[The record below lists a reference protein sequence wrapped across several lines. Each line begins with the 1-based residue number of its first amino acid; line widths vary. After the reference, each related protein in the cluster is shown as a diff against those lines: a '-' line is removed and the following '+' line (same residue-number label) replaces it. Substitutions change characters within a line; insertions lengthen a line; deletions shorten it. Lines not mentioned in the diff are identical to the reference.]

1 MRKGKEEERQTGQ
14 KAMLSEYGKKK
25 LLTYADSFMQLAKS
39 FEDEFKWEQSED
51 REGYLYTRRL
61 WENRRILSDNLQEMA
76 KIMRNVAEET
86 FRYQP
91 LADKKY
97 KQVVAAMKPEKIYI
111 RDICH
116 IEGEDGRTSLGIC
129 MRTDKKGG
137 YSAED
142 VGAMLSVLFDIPLT
156 PSASSPYFLDD
167 VYQNYTYVEEAG
179 FVVLTG
185 VAKAVKETET
195 ISGDNYSLFESE
207 KGKLTILISDG
218 MGSGEKACT
227 DSEAVLDLM
236 ERLLEAGYNSETAIQ
251 MVNSILA
258 IKSDEQNMSTLDICE
273 LDLYSGVCEFRKVG
287 SAPSFIKRMNMV
299 EQISGHSLPLGIF
312 QKVDME
318 VVRRRLID
326 GDMLILL
333 SDGVLD
339 GLEQSGC
346 EEAMCEVISRLNSE
360 SPKEIAE
367 TLLQYVLHQS
377 KGHIR
382 DDMTI
387 IVAGVWEKT

>member
-1 MRKGKEEERQTGQ
+1 MRKGKADRQTEQ
-14 KAMLSEYGKKK
+14 RAMLSEYGKKK
-25 LLTYADSFMQLAKS
+25 LLTYADSFAQLARS
-39 FEDEFKWEQSED
+39 FENEFKWEQSED

-61 WENRRILSDNLQEMA
+61 WENRRILSDNLNEMA
-76 KIMRNVAEET
+76 NIMRGVAEEA

-97 KQVVAAMKPEKIYI
+97 KQVVAAMRLEKIYI
-111 RDICH
+111 QDICY
-116 IEGEDGRTSLGIC
+116 IEAEDGRTSLGMC

-142 VGAMLSVLFDIPLT
+142 VGSMLSILFDMPLT
-156 PSASSPYFLDD
+156 PSVSSPYFLDGEFR
-167 VYQNYTYVEEAG
+167 NYTFVEEAK

-218 MGSGEKACT
+218 MGSGEKACA
-227 DSEAVLDLM
+227 DSDAVLDLM
-236 ERLLEAGYNSETAIQ
+236 EKLLEAGYNSETAIQ
-251 MVNSILA
+251 MVNSTLA

-273 LDLYSGVCEFRKVG
+273 LDLYNGICEFRKVG
-287 SAPSFIKRMNMV
+287 AASSFIKRMNLV
-299 EQISGHSLPLGIF
+299 EQISGRNLPLGIF
-312 QKVDME
+312 QKIDME
-318 VVRRRLID
+318 VVRRRLMD
-326 GDMLILL
+326 GDILILL

-346 EEAMCEVISRLNSE
+346 EDAMCEVISRLNTD

>member
-1 MRKGKEEERQTGQ
+1 MRKGKADRQTEQ
-14 KAMLSEYGKKK
+14 RTMLSEYGKKK
-25 LLTYADSFMQLAKS
+25 LLTYADSFAQLARS

-61 WENRRILSDNLQEMA
+61 WENRRILSDNLNEMA
-76 KIMRNVAEET
+76 NIMRGVAEET

-97 KQVVAAMKPEKIYI
+97 KQVVTAMRLEKIYI
-111 RDICH
+111 QDICY
-116 IEGEDGRTSLGIC
+116 IEAEDGRTSLGMC

-142 VGAMLSVLFDIPLT
+142 VGSMLSILFDMPLT
-156 PSASSPYFLDD
+156 PSVSSPYFLDGEFR
-167 VYQNYTYVEEAG
+167 NYTFVEEAK

-218 MGSGEKACT
+218 MGSGEKACA
-227 DSEAVLDLM
+227 DSDAVLDLM
-236 ERLLEAGYNSETAIQ
+236 EKLLEAGYNSETAIQ
-251 MVNSILA
+251 MVNSTLA

-273 LDLYSGVCEFRKVG
+273 LDLYNGICEFRKVG
-287 SAPSFIKRMNMV
+287 AACSFIKRMNLV
-299 EQISGHSLPLGIF
+299 EQISGRNLPLGIF
-312 QKVDME
+312 QKIDTE
-318 VVRRRLID
+318 VVRRRLMD
-326 GDMLILL
+326 GDILILL

-346 EEAMCEVISRLNSE
+346 EDAMCEIISRLNTD

>member
-1 MRKGKEEERQTGQ
+1 MRKGKADRQMEQ
-14 KAMLSEYGKKK
+14 RAMLSEYGKKK
-25 LLTYADSFMQLAKS
+25 LLTYADSFTQLAKS

-61 WENRRILSDNLQEMA
+61 WENRRILSDNLNEMA
-76 KIMRNVAEET
+76 NIMRGVAEEA

-97 KQVVAAMKPEKIYI
+97 KQVVAAMRLEKIYVK
-111 RDICH
+111 DICV

-142 VGAMLSVLFDIPLT
+142 VSSILSILFDMSFT
-156 PSASSPYFLDD
+156 PSVSSPYFLDETFR
-167 VYQNYTYVEEAG
+167 NYTFVEKAKY
-179 FVVLTG
+179 VVLTG
-185 VAKAVKETET
+185 VAKAVKETEA

-218 MGSGEKACT
+218 MGSGEKACA
-227 DSEAVLDLM
+227 DSDAVLDLM
-236 ERLLEAGYNSETAIQ
+236 EKLLEAGYNSETAIQ
-251 MVNSILA
+251 MVNSTLA

-273 LDLYSGVCEFRKVG
+273 LDLYNGICEFRKVG
-287 SAPSFIKRMNMV
+287 AACSFIKRMHMV
-299 EQISGHSLPLGIF
+299 EQISGRNLPLGIF
-312 QKVDME
+312 QKVNME

-326 GDMLILL
+326 GDFLIML
-333 SDGVLD
+333 SDGVLE

-346 EEAMCEVISRLNSE
+346 EDAMCEVISKLSTE